1 MSRTVDD
8 VCHIPFV
15 NQYVSVWVN
24 LSVCQ
29 LLVLIDIL
37 WLLPE
42 GVGEEG
48 EEGGGGW
55 MMVMMF
61 GRTDWSR
68 DHG

>member
-48 EEGGGGW
+48 EEGGGVDDGDDVW
-55 MMVMMF
+55 PNRLV
-61 GRTDWSR
+61 T
-68 DHG
+68 

>member
-48 EEGGGGW
+48 EEGGGG
-55 MMVMMF
+55 
-61 GRTDWSR
+61 G
-68 DHG
+68 